1 MISVRPILLIKV
13 DSSSCTSSVSD
24 SHRYTPVNSAM
35 NAANN
40 YHKMTTLPKRIGT
53 KLRLTYYAVEAF
65 KLTVLS

>member
-1 MISVRPILLIKV
+1 M

-40 YHKMTTLPKRIGT
+40 YHMTTLPKRIGT

-65 KLTVLS
+65 KLTVLSYNNILVQN